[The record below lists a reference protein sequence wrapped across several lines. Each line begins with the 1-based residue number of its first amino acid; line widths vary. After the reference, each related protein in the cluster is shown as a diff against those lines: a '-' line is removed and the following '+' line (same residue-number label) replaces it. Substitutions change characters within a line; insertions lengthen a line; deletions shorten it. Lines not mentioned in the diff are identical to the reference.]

1 MIIQLVDLP
10 PLTLAAV
17 NTGSPGDRQESRCS
31 MKTKNV
37 PTFIIP
43 KPEATTDARPL
54 KSLRPMRSLNGLKS
68 LRPKSIPVVAQ
79 EMPKQ

>member
-1 MIIQLVDLP
+1 
-10 PLTLAAV
+10 
-17 NTGSPGDRQESRCS
+17 

-43 KPEATTDARPL
+43 KPEAMTEARPL

-79 EMPKQ
+79 EMTKQ